1 MKALKQ
7 AVKSVIRAVERKHRA
22 SVLEKT
28 VEHVTRAQLTAD
40 LRRLGIDP
48 GDVVFVHSS
57 LRSLG
62 FVEGGA
68 SAVLDAMW
76 DAIQPGGTLVV
87 PTFYMLGTI
96 LGTCRDPEYVFDP
109 RKLGSNLGALPDTFL
124 ARPGVRRSIHPT
136 HSVSA
141 LGPQA
146 EFIVGEHH
154 RAPSTFGEGS
164 PWHRFTQLD
173 GKLLGLGISMGPVTY
188 YHHVEDMLGA
198 AYPIDVWM
206 PETFQLRCN
215 DFEGNRILVPVRPF
229 RFELMERR
237 IDHPS
242 QNDLREEF
250 RVELS
255 RRGVLHSGKVG
266 QGDAWWASSQA
277 FFDALVSMSHEGR
290 TIYARSGQ

>member
-7 AVKSVIRAVERKHRA
+7 AVKSVIRTVERKHRA

-28 VEHVTRAQLTAD
+28 VEHVTREQITAD
-40 LRRLGIDP
+40 LRRLGIGP

-68 SAVLDAMW
+68 AAALDSMW
-76 DAIQPGGTLVV
+76 DAIQPGGTLIM

-96 LGTCRDPEYVFDP
+96 LGTCRDPDYVFDP

-124 ARPGVRRSIHPT
+124 KRPGVRRSIHPT
-136 HSVSA
+136 HSISA
-141 LGPQA
+141 QGPQA
-146 EFIVGEHH
+146 EYIVGSHH
-154 RAPSTFGEGS
+154 LAASTFGEGS
-164 PWHRFTQLD
+164 PWHRFTELD

-198 AYPIDVWM
+198 EFPIDVWM
-206 PETFQLRCN
+206 QETFELRCA
-215 DFEGNRILVPVRPF
+215 DFDGNPLLVPVRPF

-242 QNDLREEF
+242 QQALRERFREEF
-250 RVELS
+250 TSMGLLHSGTVAKAESWWIPAQEMFQALVQLS
-255 RRGVLHSGKVG
+255 RRGS
-266 QGDAWWASSQA
+266 
-277 FFDALVSMSHEGR
+277 
-290 TIYARSGQ
+290 TIYGWAD

>member
-1 MKALKQ
+1 MKTLKQ
-7 AVKSVIRAVERKHRA
+7 AVKSMVRAVERKHRA

-28 VEHVTRAQLTAD
+28 VEHVTGEQIVAD
-40 LRRLGIDP
+40 LRRLGIGP

-62 FVEGGA
+62 YVEGGA
-68 SAVLDAMW
+68 AAVLDAMW
-76 DAIQPGGTLVV
+76 EAIQPGGTLVI

-96 LGTCRDPEYVFDP
+96 LGTCRDPDYVFDP

-124 ARPGVRRSIHPT
+124 KRPGVRRSIHPT

-146 EFIVGEHH
+146 DFIVRDHH

-164 PWHRFTQLD
+164 PWHRFTELN

-198 AYPIDVWM
+198 TFPIDVWM
-206 PETFQLRCN
+206 DETFHLRCV
-215 DFEGNRILVPVRPF
+215 DFDGTPLKVPVRP
-229 RFELMERR
+229 
-237 IDHPS
+237 S
-242 QNDLREEF
+242 
-250 RVELS
+250 
-255 RRGVLHSGKVG
+255 
-266 QGDAWWASSQA
+266 
-277 FFDALVSMSHEGR
+277 
-290 TIYARSGQ
+290 